1 MFTLNIETNN
11 AAFDENSLTHEL
23 SRILKETA
31 CKIAAG
37 KTNGNIY
44 DINGNCI
51 GSYSTNGTT
60 ESKIFQNTL
69 KQNFIE
75 DMKIYIS
82 DFAADQEAESKALQY
97 LSEFQDV
104 LFEDYQ
110 SHDSSESH
118 DDIIE
123 KIAVDI
129 LEDV

>member
-1 MFTLNIETNN
+1 MFTLNIESNDL
-11 AAFDENSLTHEL
+11 AF
-23 SRILKETA
+23 IAQVLKETA
-31 CKIAAG
+31 CKLSN
-37 KTNGNIY
+37 KETKGNVY
-44 DINGNCI
+44 NLSGNCV
-51 GSYSTNGTT
+51 GSFSTDGTT
-60 ESKIFQNTL
+60 ESKIFQNIL

-110 SHDSSESH
+110 SHESSESH

>member
-1 MFTLNIETNN
+1 MFTLNIESNDL
-11 AAFDENSLTHEL
+11 AF
-23 SRILKETA
+23 IAQVLKETA
-31 CKIAAG
+31 CKLVNKETKG
-37 KTNGNIY
+37 KIY
-44 DINGNCI
+44 NLSGDCV
-51 GSYSTNGTT
+51 GSFSTDGTT
-60 ESKIFQNTL
+60 ESKIFQNIL

-110 SHDSSESH
+110 SHESSESH

>member
-1 MFTLNIETNN
+1 MFTLNIESNDL
-11 AAFDENSLTHEL
+11 AF
-23 SRILKETA
+23 IAQVLKETA
-31 CKIAAG
+31 CKLAN
-37 KTNGNIY
+37 KETKGNVY
-44 DINGNCI
+44 NLSGNCV
-51 GSYSTNGTT
+51 GSFSTDGTT
-60 ESKIFQNTL
+60 ESKIFQNIL

-82 DFAADQEAESKALQY
+82 DIAADQDAESKALRY

-110 SHDSSESH
+110 SHESSESH